1 MPISSTSNIARL
13 LTACGAIYLFFLT
26 VPVSAFDVILD
37 PQQINQL
44 LAEIGKYHD
53 ESQKAAKQQD
63 RLDALYDMGERCLD
77 LADLMTKDRQSHGAV
92 DSSLAAVIQ
101 RRLKPYGIEIVADS
115 LGYHYD
121 LAAFRE
127 YLRLAPRG
135 KRAADARYVLIGFD
149 EPGEDIS
156 ALQKSIAAKEAFI
169 RQYANYSEMSLVKFM
184 LAQQHVRLA
193 RVYGVQKNEAL
204 SGKQRQMAQDLYRQ
218 IVKQFPKSPEAEA
231 AADYLSQTGT
241 KK

>member
-1 MPISSTSNIARL
+1 VYWLVLPAP
-13 LTACGAIYLFFLT
+13 A
-26 VPVSAFDVILD
+26 SAFDVILD
-37 PQQINQL
+37 PGEVNKILN
-44 LAEIGKYHD
+44 EIGKFYD
-53 ESQKAAKQQD
+53 ESKTAPKQED
-63 RLDALYDMGERCLD
+63 RLDALYEMGERSLD
-77 LADLMTKDRQSHGAV
+77 LADLMSKDRQSHGAV

-101 RRLKPYGIEIVADS
+101 RRLKPYGINIVADS

-127 YLRLAPRG
+127 YLRRAPAG

-149 EPGEDIS
+149 EPGENIP
-156 ALQKSIAAKEAFI
+156 ALQKSIAAKAGFI
-169 RQYANYSEMSLVKFM
+169 KQYPNYSEMSLVKFM

-193 RVYGVQKNEAL
+193 RMYAARNNRAL

-218 IVKQFPKSPEAEA
+218 VVKQFPKSPEAEA
-231 AADYLSQTGT
+231 AADYLAQTEV